1 MQQRFLSWTGAAF
14 LAGAVCAAPG
24 VLAGEAP
31 TREEIESTRATL
43 SRWVE
48 TQEIISREK
57 KDWQQAKEILLSRID
72 IVKKEIAQVEEK
84 LASARTGESESD
96 KARSEVVSE
105 IHATRQT
112 TDELE
117 GHVKELEGK
126 VKKLYTALPESLR
139 EKVRP
144 LYDRMPDLKEGEVS
158 KVSLAERF
166 QNVLG
171 ILNEVTRLN
180 SEINVVSEIRPLSDG
195 KPSEVRTIYVG
206 LGQAYFVSA
215 RGEAGVGRPTED
227 GWTWQPANQ
236 LAREITHALEI
247 LQNKSGPKFVPL
259 PVEIR

>member
-1 MQQRFLSWTGAAF
+1 MQKRFLSW
-14 LAGAVCAAPG
+14 AGAVLLAGSLCAAAP
-24 VLAGEAP
+24 AGGGETP
-31 TREEIESTRATL
+31 TREEIEATRAAL

-72 IVKKEIAQVEEK
+72 IVKKEIVQVEEK
-84 LASARTGESESD
+84 LAQARTGEHESD
-96 KARSEVVSE
+96 KARSDVVSE
-105 IHATRQT
+105 IHAIKQT
-112 TDELE
+112 TGDLE
-117 GHVKELEGK
+117 VHVTELEGK
-126 VKKLYTALPESLR
+126 VRKLYTALPESLR

-144 LYDRMPDLKEGEVS
+144 LYDRMPAVKAGETS

-171 ILNEVTRLN
+171 ILNEVGRLN
-180 SEINVVSEIRPLSDG
+180 SEISVVSEIRPLSDG

-215 RGEAGVGRPTED
+215 RGEAGIGRPTED

-236 LAREITHALEI
+236 LAHQITQALEI

-259 PVEIR
+259 PVEIK